1 MGYEK
6 HIIGTGRRKIM
17 YKRQFVENI
26 TQIMK
31 YVLERQ

>member
-6 HIIGTGRRKIM
+6 HIIGTGRDKIIN
-17 YKRQFVENI
+17 KWHFVENK

-31 YVLERQ
+31 HISERQ